1 MNVWIVNPYGTL
13 PSEGWREY
21 RSSMLARAL
30 ADSGNEVTWWISNFE
45 HRSKTFR
52 PSGLL
57 KEGIL
62 PDAVQIYSVPSYA
75 YSNNISLSRIKY
87 EMTFGK
93 NFTKY
98 AYSLKSPNIIVL
110 ADPSLFYSAPIV
122 KYADKIGA
130 KIVLDV
136 LDLWP
141 EQFQVA
147 LPRFLKSAGRFLFF
161 PFYQRRQRLVKRAD
175 GVVGVTQDHLK
186 AVNAPLATPK
196 LVAYLGLDYAKF
208 VSQSSRDVSIEL
220 RQFVQNSDLVV
231 IYAGTLGEAYDIGS
245 VMQAAEKVVQA
256 NNRVKFIFAGDGP
269 YKRRIK
275 ILSEEYPANMLFVG
289 KVQSE
294 DLPAI
299 YNLCHVGICSYSKDS
314 TVTMPVKLYDYL
326 AGGLYVI
333 YSINGEIDQLLTH
346 NSCGSKYKPENP
358 NELSRL
364 ILSFVNFRDS
374 KFSRINSK
382 SLAKSFDE
390 GVQHQSFANFIE
402 KLEENG
408 QHFLKQRGAWS

>member
-30 ADSGNEVTWWISNFE
+30 ADSGSEVTWWLSNFE

-52 PSGLL
+52 PSGFL
-57 KEGIL
+57 KEELL
-62 PDAVQIYSVPSYA
+62 PDALQIYSVPSSA
-75 YSNNISLSRIKY
+75 YTNNISLARIKY
-87 EMTFGK
+87 ELMFGR
-93 NFTKY
+93 NFAKY
-98 AYSLKSPNIIVL
+98 ANSLTPPDVIVL
-110 ADPSLFYSAPIV
+110 ADPSLFYSSPV
-122 KYADKIGA
+122 VRYADKVGA

-147 LPRFLKSAGRFLFF
+147 LPGFLKSLGRLIFF
-161 PFYQRRQRLVKRAD
+161 PLYQRRQRLVNRAD
-175 GVVGVTQDHLK
+175 GVVGVTKDHLK
-186 AVNAPLATPK
+186 AVNATAGTPK

-208 VSQSSRDVSIEL
+208 VSDSSRDLPIEL
-220 RQFVQNSDLVV
+220 RQFVPNSDLVV
-231 IYAGTLGEAYDIGS
+231 IYAGTLGEAYDIGA
-245 VMQAAEKVVQA
+245 VMQAAENVVQA

-269 YKRRIK
+269 YKQWIQS
-275 ILSEEYPANMLFVG
+275 LSEKYPANMLFVG
-289 KVQSE
+289 KVPSE

-326 AGGLYVI
+326 AGGLYVA

-346 NSCGSKYKPENP
+346 NSSFLNKP
-358 NELSRL
+358 LSRRSHPDFG
-364 ILSFVNFRDS
+364 I
-374 KFSRINSK
+374 
-382 SLAKSFDE
+382 
-390 GVQHQSFANFIE
+390 Q
-402 KLEENG
+402 
-408 QHFLKQRGAWS
+408 